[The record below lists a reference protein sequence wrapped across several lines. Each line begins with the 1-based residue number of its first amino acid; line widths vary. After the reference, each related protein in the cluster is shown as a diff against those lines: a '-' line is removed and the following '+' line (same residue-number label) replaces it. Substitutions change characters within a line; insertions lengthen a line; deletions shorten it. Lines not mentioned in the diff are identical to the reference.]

1 MRKTI
6 FGASL
11 MLASLISTALLLSGS
26 MANDWTIDGQH
37 SAMWNLSR
45 YGLTPA
51 LYSFVVLAVIGLLF
65 ALWGLVEKKD

>member
-1 MRKTI
+1 MKKTI
-6 FGASL
+6 FGALL

-51 LYSFVVLAVIGLLF
+51 LYGFVVLAVIGLLF